1 MGIITGI
8 YALDAESLKNN
19 DMQAV
24 LDTIGY
30 DDTSKLAHPISYDKL
45 YLDKAWG
52 DFDLFFRGIASY
64 IPRDVYKAGRQTNVN
79 YKGMDVGYW
88 ASAERV
94 WVLQV
99 AQAFWDGEDRESPRP
114 VTIRTT
120 DLESLFEY
128 LEKAMNKRLA
138 KDDTWKMEDGDPF
151 TRDMAV
157 YVLSHLKAAIHF
169 LLLAHE
175 AGNKSIIQISS

>member
-8 YALDAESLKNN
+8 YSINADNLQKN

-24 LDTIGY
+24 LDAINFA
-30 DDTSKLAHPISYDKL
+30 DTSKLAHPITYDKL
-45 YLDKAWG
+45 YLDKAWY
-52 DFDLFFRGIASY
+52 DFELFFRGIAPY

-94 WVLQV
+94 WVLQ
-99 AQAFWDGEDRESPRP
+99 ATQAFCDGEDKPSPRP
-114 VTIRTT
+114 ITIRTT
-120 DLESLFEY
+120 DLETLFDGM
-128 LEKAMNKRLA
+128 EKAMNERLK
-138 KDDTWKMEDGDPF
+138 KDNNWKMEDGEPF

-157 YVLSHLKAAIHF
+157 YILAYLKATIHF

-175 AGNKSIIQISS
+175 AGNKSIIQISA